1 MKEKFTDITEIIK
14 SIIPNLI
21 GYCYIIAGSIIFTNY
36 KAMSNKYKLVKDN
49 KQSESKIIFES
60 EAIQTTRSIRR
71 SNLSKEIKDI
81 IEEIP
86 IKLSSEVSSDV

>member
-1 MKEKFTDITEIIK
+1 
-14 SIIPNLI
+14 
-21 GYCYIIAGSIIFTNY
+21 
-36 KAMSNKYKLVKDN
+36 MSNKYKLVKDN
-49 KQSESKIIFES
+49 KQSESKIIFKS
-60 EAIQTTRSIRR
+60 KTLQTTRSIRR